1 MVKLLTGQ
9 PVVAKLNSALEE
21 RVSHLSAAGIK
32 PCLAIIRLGENED
45 DMAYERVAS
54 KRAAKLGV
62 AIKPYHFS
70 RDLSE
75 QELLDTISQINA
87 DPTIHGLLIFRPLPK
102 HIDDRLICAAIN
114 PLKDIDCIN
123 DYNFAQIFSGSSKG
137 YLPCTPEACLEL
149 LNYYDI
155 EIRGKNVVVVGC
167 SLVVGKPLAL
177 LLLEHDATVD
187 ICHYYT
193 HNLKEHCQRA
203 DIVFF
208 ATGNAKL
215 AKADFFRPGQI
226 VIDIGINID
235 ENGKLC
241 GDIDFDEVSKKV
253 QAITPVPGGIG
264 TITSSIL
271 LKHTIKAAEMEA
283 NNLA

>member
-9 PVVAKLNSALEE
+9 PVVAKLNSELEE
-21 RVSHLSAAGIK
+21 RISRLNAVGIN

-54 KRAAKLGV
+54 KRAAKLGIE
-62 AIKPYHFS
+62 IKSYHFS

-75 QELLDTISQINA
+75 QELLENIAQINA
-87 DPTIHGLLIFRPLPK
+87 DQSIHGLLIFRPLPN
-102 HIDDRLICAAIN
+102 HIDDSLICAAID

-123 DYNFAQIFSGSSKG
+123 DYNFAQIFSGSSQG

-149 LNYYDI
+149 LNYYGI
-155 EIRGKNVVVVGC
+155 EIKGKNVVVVGC

-177 LLLEHDATVD
+177 LLLNHDATVD
-187 ICHYYT
+187 ICHYHT
-193 HNLKEHCQRA
+193 RNLQEHCMRA
-203 DIVFF
+203 DIIFF
-208 ATGNAKL
+208 ATGNARLGKV
-215 AKADFFRPGQI
+215 DFFKPGQI
-226 VIDIGINID
+226 VIDIGINVD

-241 GDIDFDEVSKKV
+241 GDIDFDPVSKKV

-271 LKHTIKAAEMEA
+271 LKHTIKAAEIKA
-283 NNLA
+283 NQ